1 MSSVNTDPKD
11 LRRLSSDIQRAQAD
25 ISTAIKRVRSS
36 LNGAHWNDPVRKRF
50 EQQLAEMES
59 AINRFG
65 QTAQES
71 QRYLAKKAGELE
83 TFLRS

>member
-1 MSSVNTDPKD
+1 MSAVNTDPKD
-11 LRRLSSDIQRAQAD
+11 LRRLASDIQRAQAD
-25 ISTAIKRVRSS
+25 ISAAIKRVRSS
-36 LNGAHWNDPVRKRF
+36 LNGAHWNDPARRSF

-71 QRYLAKKAGELE
+71 QRYLTTKAGQLE